1 MKLEGGREKTWVE
14 WGNLWGWSGGICGV
28 GVGEFVGLEWGNLWG
43 WSGERSSEG
52 REIPE
57 WEGKHGESNDG
68 QVEVEKR
75 EREER

>member
-1 MKLEGGREKTWVE
+1 MGRGVRKGLKGVHEVGGWAGE
-14 WGNLWGWSGGICGV
+14 NLG
-28 GVGEFVGLEWGNLWG
+28 GVGEFVGVEWGNLWG